1 VQAPLHLET
10 WFRSYY
16 RKPKAPTITSGD
28 SNFSSLNTDDG
39 FRPILLLPL
48 FCPVQRR
55 GSDEHNGL
63 GSMLQ
68 HAEPTSEWKI
78 NHPAVLPIG
87 NREGCGAMWFM
98 SRIRTVFHM
107 RVRSGAACDRQ
118 YSPRYPTTQI
128 PKIIEHKFASHPP
141 QPFRFPHLNGP
152 TDSGQHPQN
161 MTPNKRPRKGHAN
174 PPTVAPIPKSQK
186 PPGELLTSEEK
197 RANHIASVCCP
208 LFPSHPKPW
217 RLMCC

>member
-1 VQAPLHLET
+1 MTDLDPYC
-10 WFRSYY
+10 SYHCSVPS
-16 RKPKAPTITSGD
+16 KGDDLTSAMVWAACFNMPT
-28 SNFSSLNTDDG
+28 
-39 FRPILLLPL
+39 
-48 FCPVQRR
+48 
-55 GSDEHNGL
+55 
-63 GSMLQ
+63 
-68 HAEPTSEWKI
+68 EWKI

-87 NREGCGAMWFM
+87 NREGCGAM

-128 PKIIEHKFASHPP
+128 PKIIEHKFASHSP